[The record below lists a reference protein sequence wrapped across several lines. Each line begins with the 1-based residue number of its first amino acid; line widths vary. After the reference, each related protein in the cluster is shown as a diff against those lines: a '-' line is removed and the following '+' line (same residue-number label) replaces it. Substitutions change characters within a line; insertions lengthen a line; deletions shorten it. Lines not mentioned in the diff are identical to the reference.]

1 MFRSRLLAASL
12 GVCAVA
18 AAALPASAQEP
29 FYKGKRLTVLIN
41 FDAGSATDIE
51 GRVFARHFAKHI
63 EGLPQLIVQNIA
75 GGGGINGTQY
85 LGEVAPRD
93 GTAMGYITATAW
105 NYASQP
111 QIFRV
116 DFKTYEFIG
125 YQGGTAVYY
134 VRTDVP
140 PGIKQSADLVKAQG
154 LVSGGVAATTGR
166 DLSIRL
172 TLDMLGV
179 PFKHVTGYRSG
190 ERARLALQ
198 RSEIHLYA
206 DTTSGYRG
214 AVEPTLAKEGT
225 VIPLYY
231 DPKWDGKTFGKSNQV
246 EGMNLEPYQEYF
258 RRVKGKMPSGEK
270 WDAYL
275 SLITLNGTMQRLFAL
290 PPGSPPAAVSAL
302 RQALI
307 RLGNDKEY
315 AADAVKTM
323 GYVPEYDAAP
333 DTNDTVRAALT
344 VSPEIRTFVAD
355 YIKQLGK

>member
-1 MFRSRLLAASL
+1 VAASL
-12 GVCAVA
+12 GLCA
-18 AAALPASAQEP
+18 AATLASTASAQEP

-63 EGLPQLIVQNIA
+63 EGQPQIIVQNIA

-85 LGEVAPRD
+85 LGEVAPKD
-93 GTAMGYITATAW
+93 GTALGYITATAW

-116 DFKTYEFIG
+116 DFKAYEFVG
-125 YQGGTAVYY
+125 FQGGTAIYY

-140 PGIKQSADLVKAQG
+140 PGIKTSADLVKAQG

-172 TLDMLGV
+172 TLDILGV

-206 DTTSGYRG
+206 DTTPGYRG
-214 AVEPTLAKEGT
+214 AVEPSLVKEGT

-231 DPKWDGKTFGKSNQV
+231 DPKWDGKTFGASNQV
-246 EGMNLEPYQEYF
+246 QGLTIEPYHEYY

-270 WDAYL
+270 WETYL

-290 PPGSPPAAVSAL
+290 PPGAPPAAVNAL

-307 RLGNDKEY
+307 KLGNDKEY

-333 DTNDTVRAALT
+333 NTNDIVRSALT
-344 VSPEIRTFVAD
+344 VRPEIRTFVAD